1 MIVTRHP
8 SLRNFNSFGV
18 AATAG
23 RMLTLENEED
33 LPGMPAFDPATD
45 FLLGGGSNVLFAS
58 DIPGTVFRNNMK
70 GKAIVRSNDDHAWV
84 EAAAG
89 ENWHELVRWTLQQEL
104 CGLEN
109 LSLIPGLAGA
119 APIQNIGAYGVELSA
134 VLESVTAWD
143 MARSSLRLFSLEE
156 CRPGYRDSYF
166 KSVAPDRYLI
176 TSILLRLDRRF
187 SPRLDYAGLREE
199 LEQAQTGELTA
210 LQVSD
215 AVMRIRQR
223 KLEDPAAIGN
233 AGSFF
238 KNPVVQNTDCQVLT
252 GRFRDL
258 PCWPVTRETSKLS
271 AAWMIEHCGLKGY
284 RQEDAGVSPRHA
296 LVLVNHG
303 NATGRQILNLA
314 RTIQSRVKQTFGLLL
329 EPEPRIVD
337 FSAPHRSH

>member
-8 SLRNFNSFGV
+8 SLKYFNSFGV
-18 AATAG
+18 EATAG
-23 RMLTLENEED
+23 LMLTMEREDD
-33 LPGMPAFDPATD
+33 LPAMPAFDAASD

-58 DIPGTVFRNNMK
+58 DVPGTVYRNGIL
-70 GKAIVRSNDDHAWV
+70 GKAIVSSDSDHAWV

-89 ENWHELVRWTLQQEL
+89 ENWHELVRWTLQEGL
-104 CGLEN
+104 SGLEN

-134 VLESVTAWD
+134 LLENVTAWD
-143 MARSSLRLFSLEE
+143 LARASWRTFSLDE
-156 CRPGYRDSYF
+156 CQPGYRDSYF

-176 TSILLRLDRRF
+176 TSIRLRLDRNF
-187 SPRLDYAGLREE
+187 SPQLDYKGLREE
-199 LEQAQTGELTA
+199 LEPPQAGELTA

-223 KLEDPAAIGN
+223 KLENPAAIGN

-238 KNPVVQNTDCQVLT
+238 KNPIVRTTQCQAMAERFT
-252 GRFRDL
+252 GI
-258 PCWPVTRETSKLS
+258 PNWPVTHDTSKLS

-284 RQEDAGVSPRHA
+284 REGDAGVSERHA

-303 NATGRQILNLA
+303 KASGRQILNLA
-314 RTIQSRVKQTFGLLL
+314 RTIQSRVQETFDVLL
-329 EPEPRIVD
+329 EPEPRVVD
-337 FSAPHRSH
+337 YSALKRS